1 MRILI
6 QDPLTSAYYNGA
18 NWENAIEDAMDFE
31 STSEAER
38 YCLEKNLPGAY
49 IVVKFN
55 DPSGDIQFPAGARHS
70 LLTAKATVL

>member
-6 QDPLTSAYYNGA
+6 QDPLTSAYYDGA
-18 NWENAIEDAMDFE
+18 NWEKAIEDAMDFE

-38 YCLEKNLPGAY
+38 FCLEKNLPGAL

-55 DPSGDIQFPAGARHS
+55 DPTGDIQFPAGARHS
-70 LLTAKATVL
+70 LLTAKAAVL

>member
-6 QDPLTSAYYNGA
+6 QDPMTNAYYDGA
-18 NWENAIEDAMDFE
+18 DWSNVVEDALDFE

-38 YCLEKNLPGAY
+38 LCLERDLPGAL
-49 IVVKFN
+49 IVVKFK

-70 LLTAKATVL
+70 LLTAKAAVM